1 MISGREMAVKRV
13 YKRLA
18 ILFAV
23 LVMSAGLCIGLAAC
37 GGASEEDQQMITA
50 ELDKAFGMLKNPNQ
64 DTVKALVGD
73 DASKMDEFAQ
83 YGIDPVEMLKHTFGH
98 LDYKVDNIK
107 VDGDKATVKVTLTNV
122 DFQAVVTQF
131 SSDMQ
136 KDEGLRAQATEAL
149 VSGDEQ
155 GAYKVIFEKLYTAL
169 DESDTQ
175 VTTTSELQLEKQN
188 GQWGLTEEG
197 DKELAEIVSNAIDY
211 SSLL

>member
-1 MISGREMAVKRV
+1 MAVKRV

-73 DASKMDEFAQ
+73 DASKLDEFAQ

-98 LDYKVDNIK
+98 LDYKVDGIK
-107 VDGDKATVKVTLTNV
+107 AEGDKATVKVTLNNV
-122 DFQAVVTQF
+122 DFQAVASQF
-131 SSDMQ
+131 ASDMQ
-136 KDEGLRAQATEAL
+136 NDEALRAQATAAL

-155 GAYKVIFEKLYTAL
+155 GAYKVIFDKLYSAL
-169 DESDTQ
+169 DESDKLVASTAEFQ
-175 VTTTSELQLEKQN
+175 MEKEN
-188 GQWGLTEEG
+188 GQWSFTEEG
-197 DKELAEIVSNAIDY
+197 NQELAAVVLDTIDL
-211 SSLL
+211 SPLV